1 MLQQNDPK
9 NRGTNKENEP
19 NGDQIKTIVKKENNR
34 EEQDTV
40 PVDSDAQKYFNA
52 QDEDQE
58 LRTDDDKN
66 IPL

>member
-1 MLQQNDPK
+1 MLQRNDPK
-9 NRGTNKENEP
+9 NKGTNKENEP
-19 NGDQIKTIVKKENNR
+19 NGDQVKTIVKKENNR
-34 EEQDTV
+34 KDQDTV

>member
-1 MLQQNDPK
+1 MLQRNDPK
-9 NRGTNKENEP
+9 NKGTNKENEP
-19 NGDQIKTIVKKENNR
+19 NGDQVKTIVKKENNR

>member
-1 MLQQNDPK
+1 MLQRNDPK